1 MMFTGWDRTPLF
13 VSLLRLS
20 LWADGVIHTSLSA
33 FQILYFTIAYDWML
47 FGHDLKDRM
56 SKGEEIFFFCFF
68 FLKHI
73 HDEEFSVHS
82 REHKSRNSVLNHD
95 SDSQLRDE
103 DFSTFTPN
111 IKNRHS
117 VLRNDSD
124 SQLDNVMFDG
134 ESVVALSTVSSNLSL
149 NSWCSSVSQHSRDSQ
164 DNNPPSVFH
173 CNSQESQ
180 DDTHSNG

>member
-1 MMFTGWDRTPLF
+1 
-13 VSLLRLS
+13 
-20 LWADGVIHTSLSA
+20 
-33 FQILYFTIAYDWML
+33 ML

-73 HDEEFSVHS
+73 LDDEFSVHS
-82 REHKSRNSVLNHD
+82 RYHKSRNSVISHD
-95 SDSQLRDE
+95 SDSHLRDE
-103 DFSTFTPN
+103 EFTTHTPN
-111 IKNRHS
+111 NKNRHS

-124 SQLDNVMFDG
+124 SQLDNVMFEGD
-134 ESVVALSTVSSNLSL
+134 SVVALSSVSSNLSL

-164 DNNPPSVFH
+164 ENNPPSVFH

-180 DDTHSNG
+180 EDTHSNG